1 MASHLLKKIAF
12 RFDVSKKIGYGHFM
26 RCLSLAEKLNKK
38 YSFQIYFI
46 VNKDFSSKSLIKNKK
61 IKIIYLNKTKN
72 YLNEEIKIL
81 KLINKLK
88 INCIFFDIKKDYSIN
103 FLKKLSINKIKIIT
117 IDDKYNK
124 KNYSDICFYPPVPQV
139 DRMNWVNFKGKKFI
153 GWQYIPLRS
162 QFEKITKHKTVQ
174 KKILIMGGGSNNK
187 NFTYKILKKMNTFK
201 NRLELVI
208 LLGFKINLNN
218 EYKKIIEE
226 SHHKVLVIKN
236 KYHIKK
242 MINESLL
249 AILPFGVTAYEVAA
263 LQKYSILFT
272 NSKDD
277 EMSASI
283 FQKTKIGYCIKNN
296 SIFNEKV
303 FNKVINEHQKYLF
316 RNKFKYSK
324 YIRSGTEK
332 IAKIIYE
339 SFKYK

>member
-1 MASHLLKKIAF
+1 MATYIKKKIAF
-12 RFDVSKKIGYGHFM
+12 RFEVSKKIGYGHFM
-26 RCLSLAEKLNKK
+26 RCLSIAEKLNKK

-72 YLNEEIKIL
+72 HLNEEVKIL

-88 INCIFFDIKKDYSIN
+88 INCIFFDIKKNYSIN
-103 FLKKLSINKIKIIT
+103 FLKKLSNNKIKIIT

-139 DRMNWVNFKGKKFI
+139 NKMNWANFTGKKFI

-162 QFEKITKHKTVQ
+162 QFEKVIKHKTVQ
-174 KKILIMGGGSNNK
+174 QKILIMGGGSNSK
-187 NFTYKILKKMNTFK
+187 NFTYKILKKMNSFK

-208 LLGFKINLNN
+208 LLGFRINLDSKH
-218 EYKKIIEE
+218 KKIIKE
-226 SHHKVLVIKN
+226 SHHEISVIKN
-236 KYHIKK
+236 KYHIKR
-242 MINESLL
+242 MIKESLL
-249 AILPFGVTAYEVAA
+249 TILPFGVTAYEVAA

-283 FQKTKIGYCIKNN
+283 FQKAKIGYCIKNT

-303 FNKVINEHQKYLF
+303 FNKVINKYQKYLF
-316 RNKFKYSK
+316 SNKFKYSK